1 MEIDNWDETPS
12 ESLRPFYGGTVM
24 FRPPPTNSNE
34 YFQRVGTRGAEGDA
48 LIEQLREALAI
59 ASVNLISAALVAR
72 MLGSESDANVFDEAA
87 RQARQVLLAP
97 EELNQTGG
105 RF

>member
-1 MEIDNWDETPS
+1 
-12 ESLRPFYGGTVM
+12 M
-24 FRPPPTNSNE
+24 FRPPRANSSE
-34 YFQRVGTRGAEGDA
+34 YFQPTGTRGARGHDPV
-48 LIEQLREALAI
+48 IEQLREALAI

-97 EELNQTGG
+97 EELNQAGG
-105 RF
+105 GFGSQNAPSSITLTQRW

>member
-1 MEIDNWDETPS
+1 
-12 ESLRPFYGGTVM
+12 M

-34 YFQRVGTRGAEGDA
+34 YFQRAGTRGADGHDA

-87 RQARQVLLAP
+87 RQARQLLLEP
-97 EELNQTGG
+97 RELNEAESEFRLQNFLSSAELKQ
-105 RF
+105 RW